1 VVALLLV
8 AVTALSGCTDT
19 GATRT
24 TGTAA
29 SRTTAADSRTGAEA
43 GDRTAGGASSVDAGA
58 LTDTT
63 ELTGTS
69 TATGSSAFAPRPEL
83 PPADLAAI
91 RGVIDRI
98 NATAG
103 GPVADQRTALEDL
116 VVADQAAKQRSC
128 PPASGTISFEPAY
141 PSVRR
146 ASVASGGGA
155 VAASGGLASGPS
167 TAGTAESPNGDDG
180 TEYLLPAFITI
191 YSGSRI
197 TGTDLTTLH
206 LWVQGGVARTAA
218 LCVS

>member
-8 AVTALSGCTDT
+8 AVTVLSGCTDT

-155 VAASGGLASGPS
+155 VAASGGLASGS
-167 TAGTAESPNGDDG
+167 TAGTAESPDGDDG